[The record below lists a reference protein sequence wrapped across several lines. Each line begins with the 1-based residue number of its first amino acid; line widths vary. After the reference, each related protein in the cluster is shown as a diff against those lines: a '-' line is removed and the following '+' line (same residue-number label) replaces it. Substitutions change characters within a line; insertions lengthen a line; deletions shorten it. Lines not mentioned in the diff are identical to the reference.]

1 MFKLLRGLFTPTK
14 HGDPRDLF
22 ADEVTTLARRL
33 PNIAEVSRV
42 EGAFALDVVATSGGQ
57 HRMFLDN
64 AFAETRELP
73 PDERAARIAW
83 HFAGIGDARDT
94 SWQASRASVAPV
106 VRGATFGIE
115 AWAADPAVQM
125 LRRPFVPF
133 VDAMVV
139 IDLPT
144 SMSYVNAKSVA
155 DWGIGEDEVFAAEVE

>member
-1 MFKLLRGLFTPTK
+1 
-14 HGDPRDLF
+14 
-22 ADEVTTLARRL
+22 
-33 PNIAEVSRV
+33 
-42 EGAFALDVVATSGGQ
+42 
-57 HRMFLDN
+57 
-64 AFAETRELP
+64 
-73 PDERAARIAW
+73 
-83 HFAGIGDARDT
+83 
-94 SWQASRASVAPV
+94 